1 MLFRALLDFN
11 VAHAEQELVS
21 FGQDVFEAA
30 AAKATTVTAAQH
42 QAVAAAAEQRA
53 IATLH
58 GTMDEHDVAV
68 LLTPTGGPAW
78 PIEPRDDFSG
88 GLCSALAAVA
98 GSPLTTV
105 PTGTTWRGRLPL
117 GATLVG
123 RRFSDG
129 LLLDLAGEVERL
141 LPAAPTPQLRETVG
155 SGVEGGDPKL
165 AAQGQL

>member
-1 MLFRALLDFN
+1 LFRALIAFN
-11 VAHAEQELVS
+11 VVHAKEELEF

-30 AAKATTVTAAQH
+30 AAKSTTVTAVQH
-42 QAVAAAAEQRA
+42 QAIAAAAEQRA

-98 GSPLTTV
+98 GSPLITV
-105 PTGTTWRGRLPL
+105 PTGTTWRGSLPL

-129 LLLDLAGEVERL
+129 LLLGLANEIERL
-141 LPAAPTPQLRETVG
+141 LPAAPTPQLLGTVG
-155 SGVEGGDPKL
+155 YGVEGSAD
-165 AAQGQL
+165 

>member
-1 MLFRALLDFN
+1 M
-11 VAHAEQELVS
+11 HAEQELPF

-30 AAKATTVTAAQH
+30 AVKAATVTAAQH
-42 QAVAAAAEQRA
+42 QAAAATAEQRA

-58 GTMDEHDVAV
+58 GTMDKHDVAV
-68 LLTPTGGPAW
+68 LLAPTGGPAW

-98 GSPLTTV
+98 GAPLITV
-105 PTGTTWRGRLPL
+105 PTGTTWRGHLPL

-129 LLLDLAGEVERL
+129 LLLDLASEVERL

-165 AAQGQL
+165 AMQGQL